1 MATKIDVFKTGEEFY
16 LKEKWR
22 NTTLGK
28 KYKVLGMIDDTIFF
42 INDKC
47 EHDHIYFK
55 HARRC
60 EESVTNDTKNNG
72 GETDYYKI
80 KNPTPTHYGEKCR
93 CGRKIDWYVIGDLYN
108 KGKGEAWSHAGKKLL
123 RAGEGHKTLIQDIN
137 EVIDSLNRWK
147 EQLEDEGV

>member
-1 MATKIDVFKTGEEFY
+1 MATKINVFKTGDEFY

-28 KYKVLGMIDDTIFF
+28 KYKVLGMVDDLIFF

-55 HARRC
+55 HAKRC
-60 EESVTNDTKNNG
+60 EESVISDTKNNG

-80 KNPTPTHYGEKCR
+80 KE
-93 CGRKIDWYVIGDLYN
+93 DW
-108 KGKGEAWSHAGKKLL
+108 ETA
-123 RAGEGHKTLIQDIN
+123 QDIIEARKMN
-137 EVIDSLNRWK
+137 FAQGNIFKVAITFNVGRHQGTDYLRELNKMEYFIKREK
-147 EQLEDEGV
+147 KRIAQEGV

>member
-1 MATKIDVFKTGEEFY
+1 MASVMSEFETGDEFY

-22 NTTLGK
+22 NITLGK
-28 KYKVLGMIDDTIFF
+28 KYKVLGWFDDLIFF

-55 HARRC
+55 HAKRC

-80 KNPTPTHYGEKCR
+80 KE
-93 CGRKIDWYVIGDLYN
+93 DW
-108 KGKGEAWSHAGKKLL
+108 
-123 RAGEGHKTLIQDIN
+123 KTAQDIIEARKMN
-137 EVIDSLNRWK
+137 FAQGNILKVAFTFNIGRHEATDYLRELNKMEYFIKREKKRIKK
-147 EQLEDEGV
+147 EGT